1 MSGIVMEMTVSCL
14 LEFPFQGRASFIVYV
29 HKLNSGTGKP
39 YGAIE
44 VTEVMSSFAF
54 NLSVNFCFLTFSF
67 CMSNSCLLRG

>member
-54 NLSVNFCFLTFSF
+54 NL
-67 CMSNSCLLRG
+67 